1 MCDTPENQPWV
12 PVVSKTGKPLMPCSS
27 RRARKLLDKGKA
39 VKRWHRGFFYIKLT
53 EREDG
58 EVQDVAM
65 GIDPGSKREGYTVM
79 SVKRTFLNIQ
89 SHAANGKGIKKSM
102 EGRSNA
108 RSTRRQRKTPCR
120 APRWSNRKRSTN
132 WLPPSTKARWQLKLN
147 VIKALSRF
155 YPISKVAVEDVST
168 ELKKGEKRRNGSFS
182 PVQAGKNYLYNSLKE
197 LGYEVVTYR
206 GKETATE
213 RNRLGLYKSKDKLS
227 NDFSAHCVD
236 SWVLANLALD
246 VLHTRPEMK
255 EVMELKPIPIVR
267 RQLHMFNPQK
277 GGRRS
282 RYGGT
287 MSEGYKKGTL
297 VIHPKFGKTYL
308 GGNDGKG
315 RVSLHD
321 YATGKRLTQLAKL
334 GDCNVVAHSPWTVNY
349 AKPKLPKDTRTI
361 LSKQRLS
368 VKLALHGIP
377 NSGIFLELKQPAT
390 KELVCV

>member
-12 PVVSKTGKPLMPCSS
+12 PVVSKTGKPLMPCSP
-27 RRARKLLDKGKA
+27 RRARKLLEKGKA

-108 RSTRRQRKTPCR
+108 RRTRRFRKTPCR
-120 APRWSNRKRSTN
+120 QPRRSNRKRSAN

-147 VIKALSRF
+147 ILKALSRL
-155 YPISKVAVEDVST
+155 YPISKVAVEDVNT

-182 PVQAGKNYLYNSLKE
+182 PVQAGKNWLYGGIVKM
-197 LGYEVVTYR
+197 GYKLVTYT
-206 GKETATE
+206 GKETFGE
-213 RNRLGLYKSKDKLS
+213 RNRLNLPKNPNKLS
-227 NDFSAHCVD
+227 NDFFTHCVD
-236 SWVLANLALD
+236 SWVLANKTLE
-246 VLHTRPEMK
+246 RPHICPDMR
-255 EVMELKPIPIVR
+255 EVMELKPILVTR
-267 RQLHMFNPQK
+267 RQLHRLNPGK
-277 GGRRS
+277 GGVRG

-287 MSEGYKKGTL
+287 MSEGFKRGTL
-297 VIHPKFGKTYL
+297 IFHPKFGKTYL

-315 RVSLHD
+315 GVSLHD

-334 GDCNVVAHSPWTVNY
+334 KDCRIIAHSSWTVNY
-349 AKPKLPKDTRTI
+349 ANPKVSKELRVI
-361 LSKQRLS
+361 YSKQRLS
-368 VKLALHGIP
+368 AKLALNGIT
-377 NSGIFLELKQPAT
+377 NSRIFLELKQPVT
-390 KELVCV
+390 LVT

>member
-1 MCDTPENQPWV
+1 MSNKPDEQPWV
-12 PVVSKTGKPLMPCSS
+12 PVVSSIGKPLMPCSP
-27 RRARKLLDKGKA
+27 RRARKLLEKGKA
-39 VKRWHRGFFYIKLT
+39 VKRWYRGFFYIKLT

-58 EVQDVAM
+58 EAEEVAV
-65 GIDPGSKREGYTVM
+65 GVDPGSKREGYTVM
-79 SVKRTFLNIQ
+79 SAKRTFLNIQ

-102 EGRSNA
+102 EGRSNVRRA
-108 RSTRRQRKTPCR
+108 RRQRKTPCR
-120 APRWSNRKRSTN
+120 QPRWSNRKKPEG

-197 LGYEVVTYR
+197 LGYEVVTYK

-267 RQLHMFNPQK
+267 RQLHRFNPRN
-277 GGRRS
+277 GGRRP
-282 RYGGT
+282 RYGET
-287 MSEGYKKGTL
+287 MSEGYKRGTL
-297 VIHPKFGKTYL
+297 ILHHKFGKTYL

-315 RVSLHD
+315 KVSLHS
-321 YATGKRLTQLAKL
+321 YVTCKRLTQLAKL
-334 GDCNVVAHSPWTVNY
+334 KDCRIIAHSPWTVNY
-349 AKPKLPKDTRTI
+349 ANPKVSKELRVI
-361 LSKQRLS
+361 YSKQRLS
-368 VKLALHGIP
+368 AKLALNGIT
-377 NSGIFLELKQPAT
+377 NSRIFLELKQPAT
-390 KELVCV
+390 KVT

>member
-1 MCDTPENQPWV
+1 MSNAPENQSWV
-12 PVVSKTGKPLMPCSS
+12 PVVSKTGKPLMPCSP
-27 RRARKLLDKGKA
+27 RRARKLLEKGKA
-39 VKRWHRGFFYIKLT
+39 VKGWHRSFFYIKLT

-79 SVKRTFLNIQ
+79 SAKRTFLNINA
-89 SHAANGKGIKKSM
+89 HATNGKGIKKSM

-108 RSTRRQRKTPCR
+108 RRARRFRKTPCR
-120 APRWSNRKRSTN
+120 QPRWYNRKRSAN

-147 VIKALSRF
+147 ILLTLSRL
-155 YPISKVAVEDVST
+155 YPVSIVSIEDVNT
-168 ELKKGEKRRNGSFS
+168 ELKKDEKRRNGNFS

-197 LGYEVVTYR
+197 LGYEVVTYK

-315 RVSLHD
+315 GVSLHD
-321 YATGKRLTQLAKL
+321 YVTGKRLTQLAKL
-334 GDCNVVAHSPWTVNY
+334 GDCKVVAHSPWTVNY
-349 AKPKLPKDTRTI
+349 AKPKLPKELRVVHSKHRLCNI
-361 LSKQRLS
+361 L
-368 VKLALHGIP
+368 VKYVTSNP
-377 NSGIFLELKQPAT
+377 RIFLELKQPAT
-390 KELVCV
+390 KVA